1 MLLLANSL
9 ANRLAQYGSI
19 LIPAAFT
26 SVFML
31 SAWARRRR
39 QRRRQATKHARAELA
54 RDANGAALTCQA
66 VKRAEASSTHARL
79 NQSSDRAAS
88 AP

>member
-31 SAWARRRR
+31 SAWARRRG
-39 QRRRQATKHARAELA
+39 QRHRHATKHARAELV
-54 RDANGAALTCQA
+54 RDASGAALTCQA
-66 VKRAEASSTHARL
+66 VKRAVASSTHARL
-79 NQSSDRAAS
+79 NQNTDRAVS